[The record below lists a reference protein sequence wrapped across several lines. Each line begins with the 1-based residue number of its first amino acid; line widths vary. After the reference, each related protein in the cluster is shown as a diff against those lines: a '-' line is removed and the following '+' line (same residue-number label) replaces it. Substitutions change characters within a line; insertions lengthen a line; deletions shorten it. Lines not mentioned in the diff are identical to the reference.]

1 MKKLLLLLGVATTL
15 AANAAT
21 PTLTQDWAVTTG
33 LPDQANARWVVGK
46 SGKVYIH
53 DKSTKNVLCFDENGS
68 TVYATGQGGSGTA
81 LAMDDAGNIM
91 ISNGMWGTGATTWRI
106 IPADTKV
113 GQDLTITLP
122 TDMGVASGQHYTGGH
137 IAGNIMSAEGGAYFL
152 TCPSAKGVAKIVI
165 ANGTQDASKSKFF
178 DFGTTS
184 DGTQLTGENLGHFQ
198 ALGADATSDEF
209 LGKAKR
215 ANQIQRWDVTSSKWT
230 YFPKAEGQNSTAGG
244 DFVSRGDGFIGV
256 VPSGT
261 NYKDG
266 FVVTNEK
273 GEVLATHAENASF
286 TANTKGGYG
295 NPLDIEQIDENTYY
309 IYHFLPGSM
318 VAKYT
323 LTFPDETPAKMF
335 VIGETSGKVWD
346 PTQGVELTKTAPGV
360 YTGSVTFD
368 KVGCYI
374 AFSEDLAANND
385 QGGWDYVNGIRYST
399 NDGAAYRTMASA
411 LPVSK
416 QNASFRVDRKG
427 TFTVTLDLN
436 AGTVKFEGEAYTPA
450 ALRIVGAV
458 STIKTLDPWELEA
471 HDWDTESNL
480 LVATKSAD
488 AATYDFTGIVFNNE
502 ANQEFCFADGTATAW
517 DTSDGTPSVNAFR
530 YGHETIDGEKVL
542 LGSKGDTKEL
552 QGTQICFRALHGAQ
566 YAFHVDLDALTVTA
580 EGYSGIQNNLIKAA
594 NVAVGQGAIY
604 VLEGNNTSIYNTM
617 GQTVVANSTAK
628 TFNVPA
634 GLYIVNVDGKTTK
647 VLVR

>member
-1 MKKLLLLLGVATTL
+1 MRKLLLLLGVATTL

-21 PTLTQDWAVTTG
+21 PTLTQDWKYTTD
-33 LPDQANARWVVGK
+33 LPGVDDARWGVGK
-46 SGKVYIH
+46 DGKVYTN
-53 DKSTKNVLCFDENGS
+53 DKSTK
-68 TVYATGQGGSGTA
+68 TVYYWDAEGKHTLGTGASSTGISI
-81 LAMDDAGNIM
+81 DDAGNLL
-91 ISNGMWGTGATTWRI
+91 ISDGWAGGGAVRKWVI
-106 IPADTKV
+106 IPAGSTTPKAVSVADVDFPANFTAARMDYV
-113 GQDLTITLP
+113 GRT
-122 TDMGVASGQHYTGGH
+122 
-137 IAGNIMSAEGGAYFL
+137 AGNIMSAEGGAIFL
-152 TCPSAKGVAKIVI
+152 STSGCAYAAKFVF
-165 ANGTQDASKSKFF
+165 ANGSYVKDKSKSYAYNT
-178 DFGTTS
+178 DVAGGTDGSFQPLTS
-184 DGTQLTGENLGHFQ
+184 DAN
-198 ALGADATSDEF
+198 SDEF
-209 LGKAKR
+209 IGKATRSNSNYLK
-215 ANQIQRWDVTSSKWT
+215 WDSTNNKWVAIT
-230 YFPKAEGQNSTAGG
+230 KAEGQNTTAGA
-244 DFVSRGDGFIGV
+244 DFVLMNGELIGV
-256 VPSGT
+256 VSSGT
-261 NYKDG
+261 NYTDC
-266 FVVTNEK
+266 FSVVNEA
-273 GEVLATHAENASF
+273 GEVLATHDTSVTGKQGYPNALSIEKVND
-286 TANTKGGYG
+286 NTCA
-295 NPLDIEQIDENTYY
+295 
-309 IYHFLPGSM
+309 IYQFVPGQM

-323 LTFPDETPAKMF
+323 LTFPVEDNTPAKMF
-335 VIGETSGKVWD
+335 VLGETSGKGWD
-346 PTQGVELTKTAPGV
+346 PTQGIELTKTAPGV

-374 AFSEDLAANND
+374 AFTEDLAANND

-399 NDGAAYRTMASA
+399 NDGAAYRTMGSA
-411 LPVSK
+411 LAVSK
-416 QNASFRVDRKG
+416 QNASFRIDRKG

-471 HDWDTESNL
+471 HDWDPKSNL
-480 LVATKSAD
+480 LVATKAAD

-530 YGHETIDGEKVL
+530 YGHDAIDGEKVL

-552 QGTQICFRALHGAQ
+552 QGTQTCFCAVYGAQ

-628 TFNVPA
+628 TFNVSA

>member
-1 MKKLLLLLGVATTL
+1 M
-15 AANAAT
+15 NFE
-21 PTLTQDWAVTTG
+21 
-33 LPDQANARWVVGK
+33 
-46 SGKVYIH
+46 KV
-53 DKSTKNVLCFDENGS
+53 
-68 TVYATGQGGSGTA
+68 
-81 LAMDDAGNIM
+81 DD
-91 ISNGMWGTGATTWRI
+91 
-106 IPADTKV
+106 
-113 GQDLTITLP
+113 
-122 TDMGVASGQHYTGGH
+122 
-137 IAGNIMSAEGGAYFL
+137 
-152 TCPSAKGVAKIVI
+152 
-165 ANGTQDASKSKFF
+165 
-178 DFGTTS
+178 
-184 DGTQLTGENLGHFQ
+184 
-198 ALGADATSDEF
+198 
-209 LGKAKR
+209 
-215 ANQIQRWDVTSSKWT
+215 
-230 YFPKAEGQNSTAGG
+230 
-244 DFVSRGDGFIGV
+244 
-256 VPSGT
+256 
-261 NYKDG
+261 
-266 FVVTNEK
+266 
-273 GEVLATHAENASF
+273 
-286 TANTKGGYG
+286 
-295 NPLDIEQIDENTYY
+295 NTYK
-309 IYHFLPGSM
+309 IYQYVPNRL
-318 VAKYT
+318 VAQYT

-480 LVATKSAD
+480 LVATKAAD